1 MEGNEDYISTYN
13 YFIYYNSIKPRDP
26 RLPKPT
32 YTPMPDIDFIK
43 EGTKPEKYI
52 NFLNYIEN

>member
-1 MEGNEDYISTYN
+1 M
-13 YFIYYNSIKPRDP
+13 KPRDP

-43 EGTKPEKYI
+43 EGTNIEKYVV
-52 NFLNYIEN
+52 YI

>member
-52 NFLNYIEN
+52 NSLII